1 MVDEKM
7 GQMKDKLLD
16 LLSKMKQKEYEDM
29 IKIKSLEEIN
39 KKLIIENRE
48 LKKKK

>member
-1 MVDEKM
+1 
-7 GQMKDKLLD
+7 MKDKLLNM
-16 LLSKMKQKEYEDM
+16 LSKMKQKEYEDM

>member
-1 MVDEKM
+1 
-7 GQMKDKLLD
+7 MKDKLLD
-16 LLSKMKQKEYEDM
+16 MLRKMKQKEYEDM

>member
-1 MVDEKM
+1 
-7 GQMKDKLLD
+7 MKDKLLD
-16 LLSKMKQKEYEDM
+16 MLSKMKQKEYEDM

>member
-1 MVDEKM
+1 
-7 GQMKDKLLD
+7 MKDKLID
-16 LLSKMKQKEYEDM
+16 MLSKMKQKEYEDM